1 MHLCQV
7 ARNASAPCTAAR
19 QPRPARQPHCQ
30 PSLPR
35 TTGATAACA
44 NCPPR
49 TSRVLCVTCVL
60 GVQAATGAGLSAGVI
75 EIADGVDLVM
85 RTPVAMADLRR
96 LKRAY
101 VKVATSGT
109 CWDKSAVDGTNAAR
123 AFVAYLLEN
132 LPGAERG

>member
-1 MHLCQV
+1 M
-7 ARNASAPCTAAR
+7 
-19 QPRPARQPHCQ
+19 
-30 PSLPR
+30 
-35 TTGATAACA
+35 CA
-44 NCPPR
+44 
-49 TSRVLCVTCVL
+49 
-60 GVQAATGAGLSAGVI
+60 QAAAGAGLSAGVI

-109 CWDKSAVDGTNAAR
+109 CWDKSVDGTNAAR

-132 LPGAERG
+132 LPGAERA